1 MLPAVNGMPVP
12 SGGFAPML
20 SFWAKGGGSTTG
32 NVLFALHDLDN
43 VGNILIGNGGNHFFQ
58 GAIEPT
64 TCSQI
69 SF

>member
-1 MLPAVNGMPVP
+1 
-12 SGGFAPML
+12 ML